1 MKIAI
6 DENNYVVGYLV
17 VGEGSSDMIEVAM
30 PENFTFENYQAFKH
44 QNGEL
49 VFDEEK
55 LKKLDGERALNEL
68 REQRQ
73 LECFPVINRGEL
85 WYQSLTSAQ
94 ITELSEWYNAW
105 LNVTETKVVPTM
117 PTWIK

>member
-6 DENNYVVGYLV
+6 DENNYVIGYLV
-17 VGEGSSDMIEVAM
+17 VGEGSSDMIEVEM
-30 PENFTFENYQAFKH
+30 PKDFTFENYQAFKY
-44 QNGEL
+44 QNGGL
-49 VFDEEK
+49 IFDEGK

-73 LECFPVINRGEL
+73 IECFPIINRGEL
-85 WYQSLTSAQ
+85 WYNSLTSAQ

-105 LNVTETKVVPTM
+105 LNVTETKVIPTKLM
-117 PTWIK
+117 WIK